1 MRELLDAYEAVLARL
16 AATEPP
22 AIAAPVGELTISARP
37 FATTG
42 DVRWFLRTLLELP
55 AVSEATVKGYEGD
68 DRAII
73 EVRLGGGAR
82 LGRETS

>member
-16 AATEPP
+16 AAAESPATPPP
-22 AIAAPVGELTISARP
+22 ADELTISAGP
-37 FATTG
+37 FTTTG
-42 DVRWFLRTLLELP
+42 EVRAFLRMLLELP
-55 AVSEATVKGYEGD
+55 SVYEASVKGYEGD

-73 EVRLGGGAR
+73 DVRLGGGAR